1 MRMQCCLPLVVAA
14 CGLLLAGKLPAQGVP
29 AIPASSFAS
38 PDVEVTVKPT
48 DGKPIVG
55 EVVVQLINL
64 HGQLQ
69 DQTLLKS
76 GRARFNRVPKAE
88 FRVLVMAPGYQ
99 QAEKR
104 IDLVR
109 ATTLVTVSVEL
120 LPISDAEDAASDR
133 RIGALNPKAQ
143 KEVGKALEALRTKK
157 TSSARSHL
165 EAAEREAPNSA
176 EVEYLFGV
184 YESQLNDPT
193 EAQTHWNKALSL
205 NPKHLSALLEVG
217 QELLHEK
224 KPAEA
229 MPYLNRAVEAE
240 PSSWRAQALLAEA
253 DYMHGNRDGA
263 IRHAERA
270 MELGHERA
278 ALLQPFLAG
287 ILAEGGYKERAI
299 HTLQEYVKANASDVA
314 AAKQL
319 EQLEN
324 PEAVPL
330 ADHSS
335 VTEELT
341 AVTAAATALPIPSNW
356 LPPDV
361 DEKVPPVESGAVCSL
376 GDVLQKTGDQ
386 LVALVHDVE
395 RFTATESL
403 VDQTINRWGV
413 ASAPEK
419 RTFTYVVSM
428 EEIRPGHLSVDEY
441 RTSDG
446 NPARFPNGVATNGL
460 PALVMIFHPF
470 YVANYDMTCEG
481 LARWN
486 GGLAWQVHFRQ
497 RAGKPI
503 LNRGFRIGRSSSHP
517 VALRGRAWISSENYH
532 IVRLETDLVR
542 PVPEIQLVAEHAAI
556 EYGAVNF
563 RGNVNL
569 WLPRSAEVHFD
580 WRGQRVHR
588 RHSFDNYLLFSVDE
602 NERIGKPKGANAPT
616 NPNRG
621 DSAGPPCK
629 LASRDR
635 AALGLLRSGFRRDLR
650 EGSEI
655 GWNIRCVPPCLY
667 FSLSPRFLSRS
678 YAH

>member
-1 MRMQCCLPLVVAA
+1 MRVQFCLPFVVAA
-14 CGLLLAGKLPAQGVP
+14 CGLLITGTLSAQVPSLPSA
-29 AIPASSFAS
+29 SFAS
-38 PDVEVTVKPT
+38 PDVEVTVKPV

-55 EVVVQLINL
+55 EVVVQLIDVR
-64 HGQLQ
+64 GKLQ
-69 DQTLLKS
+69 DQILLKNGQ
-76 GRARFNRVPKAE
+76 GRFHHVLKAE

-109 ATTLVTVSVEL
+109 VSTLLTVNFDL
-120 LPISDAEDAASDR
+120 LPVSDAEDAASDKG
-133 RIGALNPKAQ
+133 IATLTPKAQ
-143 KEVGKALEALRTKK
+143 KEIGKALEALRTKK
-157 TSSARSHL
+157 SSSARNHL
-165 EAAEREAPNSA
+165 EAAEKEAPNSA
-176 EVEYLFGV
+176 EVEYLLGV
-184 YESQLNDPT
+184 YEEQLNNRAG
-193 EAQTHWNKALSL
+193 AQTHWNKALSL

-217 QELLHEK
+217 QVLVQEK

-229 MPYLNRAVEAE
+229 MPYLNRAAEVE

-253 DYMHGNRDGA
+253 EYMNGNRDVA
-263 IRHAERA
+263 IQHAERA

-278 ALLQPFLAG
+278 APLQPFLAG
-287 ILAEGGYKERAI
+287 ILAEAGDKQRAI
-299 HTLQEYVKANASDVA
+299 HILQEYVKSNPSNAV

-319 EQLEN
+319 EQLQN
-324 PEAVPL
+324 PEVVPSV
-330 ADHSS
+330 DHAS
-335 VTEELT
+335 VNEELT
-341 AVTAAATALPIPSNW
+341 GVTAAATALPIPSNW

-361 DEKVPPVESGAVCSL
+361 DEKVPPVEPGAACSL
-376 GDVLQKTGDQ
+376 DDVVQKAGEQ

-419 RTFTYVVSM
+419 RTFSYVVSM
-428 EEIRPGHLSVDEY
+428 EEVRPGHLSVDEY

-446 NPARFPNGVATNGL
+446 NPAHFPNGVATNGL

-470 YVANYDMTCEG
+470 YAGNYDMTCEG

-497 RAGKPI
+497 RPDKPM
-503 LNRGFRIGRSSSHP
+503 LNRGFRVGRNSSRA
-517 VALRGRAWISSENYH
+517 VALRGRAWISSDNYH

-556 EYGAVNF
+556 EYSAVNF
-563 RGNVNL
+563 RGDVNL

-602 NERIGKPKGANAPT
+602 NERIGKPKGVNAPA
-616 NPNRG
+616 NP
-621 DSAGPPCK
+621 DTSDAAGPLP
-629 LASRDR
+629 
-635 AALGLLRSGFRRDLR
+635 
-650 EGSEI
+650 
-655 GWNIRCVPPCLY
+655 
-667 FSLSPRFLSRS
+667 
-678 YAH
+678 

>member
-1 MRMQCCLPLVVAA
+1 MIGSGNRVSENAEGVAMRMQCSLPLVVAA
-14 CGLLLAGKLPAQGVP
+14 CGLLVAGKLSAQGVP
-29 AIPASSFAS
+29 AIPASSYAS
-38 PDVEVTVKPT
+38 PDVEVIVKPT

-55 EVVVQLINL
+55 EVVVQLIDV
-64 HGQLQ
+64 HGKLQ
-69 DQTLLKS
+69 DQILLKN
-76 GRARFNRVPKAE
+76 GRGRFTRVLKAE

-109 ATTLVTVSVEL
+109 VSTLATVDFEL
-120 LPISDAEDAASDR
+120 LPVSDAEDAASDKG
-133 RIGALNPKAQ
+133 IAALTPKAQ

-157 TSSARSHL
+157 ATSARSHL
-165 EAAEREAPNSA
+165 QAAEREAPNSA

-184 YESQLNDPT
+184 YDSQLNNPAG
-193 EAQTHWNKALSL
+193 AQTHWNKALSL

-253 DYMHGNRDGA
+253 HYMNGNRDDA

-278 ALLQPFLAG
+278 SLLQPFLAG
-287 ILAEGGYKERAI
+287 ILAEGGDKERAI
-299 HTLQEYVKANASDVA
+299 HILQEYVKGNASDAA

-319 EQLEN
+319 QQLEN
-324 PEAVPL
+324 PEAVPSV
-330 ADHSS
+330 DHSS
-335 VTEELT
+335 VTELT

-376 GDVLQKTGDQ
+376 DDVLQKAGDQ

-413 ASAPEK
+413 PSAPEK
-419 RTFTYVVSM
+419 RTFSYVVSI

-470 YVANYDMTCEG
+470 YAGNYDMTCEG

-497 RAGKPI
+497 RAGKPS
-503 LNRGFRIGRSSSHP
+503 LNRGFRIGRNSSHP
-517 VALRGRAWISSENYH
+517 VALRGRAWISSDNYH

-542 PVPEIQLVAEHAAI
+542 PVPEIQLLAEHAAI
-556 EYGAVNF
+556 EYGAVSF

-602 NERIGKPKGANAPT
+602 NERIGKPKAANAPP
-616 NPNRG
+616 NP
-621 DSAGPPCK
+621 DPADAAG
-629 LASRDR
+629 L
-635 AALGLLRSGFRRDLR
+635 
-650 EGSEI
+650 
-655 GWNIRCVPPCLY
+655 
-667 FSLSPRFLSRS
+667 
-678 YAH
+678 